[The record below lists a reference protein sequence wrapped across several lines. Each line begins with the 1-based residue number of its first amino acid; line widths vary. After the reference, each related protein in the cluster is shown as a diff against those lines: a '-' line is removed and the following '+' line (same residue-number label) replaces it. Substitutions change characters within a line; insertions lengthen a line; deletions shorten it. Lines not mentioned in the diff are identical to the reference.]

1 MIQHSIQTMS
11 DLPTEKQLGFLRK
24 RNYSGP
30 APSTKQEASDIISKI
45 LGDIP
50 QKPFAK
56 GNQQQT
62 VFGGA
67 TTEKE
72 VKWEKPTDEILA
84 QYDSLLR
91 QEQEYESL
99 AFEITRTLH
108 PEMSVN
114 SQTFGMIVSAKQD
127 KLIQLSV
134 ANRLAAL
141 KEALDK
147 NSE

>member
-1 MIQHSIQTMS
+1 MT
-11 DLPTEKQLGFLRK
+11 DLPTEKQLAFLSK
-24 RNYSGP
+24 RNYSGT
-30 APSTKQEASDIISKI
+30 APTTKQEASEIISKI

-56 GNQQQT
+56 GTQQQQT

-67 TTEKE
+67 EKE
-72 VKWEKPTDEILA
+72 VKWEKPTQEILA

-108 PEMSVN
+108 PEMSPN

-127 KLIQLSV
+127 KLIQLTI
-134 ANRLAAL
+134 ANRLSFL
-141 KEALDK
+141 KEAVDK
-147 NSE
+147 NSA

>member
-1 MIQHSIQTMS
+1 MT
-11 DLPTEKQLGFLRK
+11 DLPTEKQLAFLSK
-24 RNYSGP
+24 RNYSGT
-30 APSTKQEASDIISKI
+30 APTTKQEASEIISKI

-56 GNQQQT
+56 GTQQQT

-67 TTEKE
+67 EKE
-72 VKWEKPTDEILA
+72 VKWEKPTQEILA

-108 PEMSVN
+108 PEMSPN

-127 KLIQLSV
+127 KLIQLTI
-134 ANRLAAL
+134 ANRLSIL
-141 KEALDK
+141 KEAVDK

>member
-1 MIQHSIQTMS
+1 MT
-11 DLPTEKQLGFLRK
+11 DLPTEKQLAFLSK
-24 RNYSGP
+24 RNYSGT
-30 APSTKQEASDIISKI
+30 APTTKQEASEIISKI

-50 QKPFAK
+50 QKPFVK
-56 GNQQQT
+56 GTQQQQT

-67 TTEKE
+67 EKE
-72 VKWEKPTDEILA
+72 VKWEKPTQEILA

-108 PEMSVN
+108 PEMSPN

-127 KLIQLSV
+127 KLIQLTI
-134 ANRLAAL
+134 ANRLSFL
-141 KEALDK
+141 KEAVDK
-147 NSE
+147 NSA